1 MLKRIRDINEALPGM
16 LLIECMY
23 LAIGEIIIFAVIP
36 EKHMFAV
43 GLLAGVI
50 YAMFSSIHLSLTIR
64 KVVYGGGHRTQ
75 MTLVLGYM
83 VRFLVMICVLALLFI
98 LKAGDLLCAV
108 IGMFS
113 MKIAAYMCPVLNRR
127 KSTKGENSSDAIDQA
142 DKNII
147 EKESE

>member
-1 MLKRIRDINEALPGM
+1 MIVLLKS
-16 LLIECMY
+16 C
-23 LAIGEIIIFAVIP
+23 
-36 EKHMFAV
+36 
-43 GLLAGVI
+43 
-50 YAMFSSIHLSLTIR
+50 
-64 KVVYGGGHRTQ
+64 Q
-75 MTLVLGYM
+75 
-83 VRFLVMICVLALLFI
+83 FLVMICVLALLFI